1 MIHSIFADMEEIW
14 KDIPG
19 YEGWYKVSNFG
30 RVRSL
35 DRYVNGKSSTKQI
48 RKGRIL
54 KPCVHSCGYLY
65 LTFSIEKKRKYLFI
79 HRLVYEA
86 FNGPIPEGMQVNHIN
101 ENKTDNRLENLN
113 LMTPKENINWGT
125 HNKRVSEKHLKPVLQ
140 FTLDGELVREWDS
153 MEEAHKN
160 GFEKANI
167 CNCCRGK
174 LKQYKGFIWRYK

>member
-1 MIHSIFADMEEIW
+1 MRKEIW

-19 YEGWYKVSNFG
+19 YEGYYQVSNYG

-35 DRYVNGKSSTKQI
+35 DRYVNGKFGIQQI

-54 KPCVHSCGYLY
+54 KPVIHSCGYLY
-65 LTFSIEKKRKYLFI
+65 LTFSVNKKRKYLFI

-86 FNGPIPEGMQVNHIN
+86 FNGTVPDGMQVNHIN
-101 ENKTDNRLENLN
+101 EDKTDNRLENLN
-113 LMTPKENINWGT
+113 LMTRKENINWGT
-125 HNKRVSEKHLKPVLQ
+125 ANQRRSEKRSKAVLQ
-140 FTLDGELVREWDS
+140 LTLDGELVKEWDS
-153 MEEAHKN
+153 IEEAHKN
-160 GFEKANI
+160 GFNKANV